1 MDASD
6 SYYRRPEW
14 SDYSVEVNVKPLN
27 LAEMA
32 GLTFRYH
39 TNRHYYLFALAGG
52 NKVRLAL
59 HQPLEP
65 KLRVHG
71 RKELASADFPYDT
84 KRYYL
89 LKVETEGPDIRA
101 YIDGKLILEASDS
114 DLPKGKAG
122 VIAGGPAR
130 FEDFHVFT
138 PDAEAREI
146 TENIHKRDA
155 ELIRLRNENP
165 KPKLWKKF
173 ETPIFGVGRN
183 ARFGDLDAD
192 GTVDMLIGQKH
203 SARAGRRLRSNQPA
217 QASACWP

>member
-1 MDASD
+1 
-6 SYYRRPEW
+6 
-14 SDYSVEVNVKPLN
+14 VKPLN
-27 LAEMA
+27 LAEMT

-39 TNRHYYLFALAGG
+39 TNPHYYLFALAGG

-71 RKELASADFPYDT
+71 LKELASADFPYDT

-146 TENIHKRDA
+146 AENIRKRDA
-155 ELIRLRNENP
+155 ELIRLLKNP
-165 KPKLWKKF
+165 GIVTLF
-173 ETPIFGVGRN
+173 DSDGNILAQDEPIHTGCPMLPVNWRGDGQEFVLLSGNSKEGGMIDGRP
-183 ARFGDLDAD
+183 
-192 GTVDMLIGQKH
+192 
-203 SARAGRRLRSNQPA
+203 RRVVLFPRTDIPI
-217 QASACWP
+217 WRRT